1 MAISLVR
8 ELGQKQKVTL
18 TPQLKKSIDLLQL
31 SRQEI
36 IQKINLEIETNP
48 FLEKNEAELTEYVEN
63 EDFFSSDYEKDIVA
77 NQTLREILLKQLDDL
92 NLDKKDN
99 KISISIINSLNESG
113 ELIEGIDEIENL
125 LNFQYSYHEIEQV
138 LINIIHQMDPP
149 GIGFRNIK
157 ETIYIQLKKKRI
169 SSELMEICEI
179 ILFKSLGINIQ
190 NIKKEL
196 ASSFK
201 ENSIDESIQL
211 IKSCDLAPGLSY
223 EETQYVMPD
232 LIVIDGESKNVNFIN
247 DQFPVIQIDE
257 VLINSIKKELKKKPN
272 EGIVEKI
279 NDAKWLI
286 KAVKKR
292 NETVLKVGEIIC
304 KKQHAFFDN
313 EPLEIKP
320 LTNKDI
326 SDELGLH
333 PSTISRILRSKFIQT
348 PRGVVALKSLLVSSV
363 SKTRNVTPVQL
374 MEIIQKVI
382 QAEKVKLSDQDIV
395 ILLNKKGYSLA
406 RRTISKYRLKLNI
419 PSSRKR

>member
-48 FLEKNEAELTEYVEN
+48 FLEKDESELTEYVEN
-63 EDFFSSDYEKDIVA
+63 EDFFSSDYQKDIVA

-257 VLINSIKKELKKKPN
+257 VLINSIKKELKKKHN

-279 NDAKWLI
+279 NDDKI
-286 KAVKKR
+286 DFIF
-292 NETVLKVGEIIC
+292 NIIETENIYIGKINIFGNNITSEEFIR
-304 KKQHAFFDN
+304 DN
-313 EPLEIKP
+313 LF
-320 LTNKDI
+320 L
-326 SDELGLH
+326 SL
-333 PSTISRILRSKFIQT
+333 F
-348 PRGVVALKSLLVSSV
+348 VV
-363 SKTRNVTPVQL
+363 QF
-374 MEIIQKVI
+374 Q
-382 QAEKVKLSDQDIV
+382 
-395 ILLNKKGYSLA
+395 
-406 RRTISKYRLKLNI
+406 
-419 PSSRKR
+419 